1 MKHWER
7 VTAWPL
13 GASAVVFLIA
23 YSWPILD
30 LGLPRWLVVTCH
42 VLVWF
47 TWALFAVDAVVR
59 FALNKNRK
67 RYLAIHLFD
76 LAIIVLSLWRPLK
89 LLRLA
94 TMIRFLNRR
103 ASRSLRGRLVIY
115 AAAGCALLLFCG
127 SLAILDAERGSP
139 QGNIKNFGDAIWWA
153 TETITTVGYGD
164 HYPTTGTGRLVA
176 VAVMVGGITL
186 LGLITATLA
195 AWLVQ
200 QVTDGERDAT
210 AELEG
215 QVKALTQR
223 VETLTSVIERDR
235 RERSEQARRTR
246 ERESAH

>member
-1 MKHWER
+1 MKRWER

-13 GASAVVFLIA
+13 GASAVVFLAA

-30 LGLPRWLVVTCH
+30 LGLPLWLVRTCH
-42 VLVWF
+42 ALVWV
-47 TWALFAVDAVVR
+47 TWALFAVDAVAR
-59 FALNKNRK
+59 FLLNKNRK
-67 RYLAIHLFD
+67 RYLAVHVFD

-103 ASRSLRGRLVIY
+103 ASRGLRGRLVIY
-115 AAAGCALLLFCG
+115 AGAGCALLLFCG
-127 SLAILDAERGSP
+127 SLAILDAERANP
-139 QGNIKNFGDAIWWA
+139 QGNIKTFGDAIWWA

-164 HYPTTGTGRLVA
+164 HYPTTDTGRLVA
-176 VAVMVGGITL
+176 VVMMVGGITL

-200 QVTDGERDAT
+200 QVGDEERDAT

-215 QVKALTQR
+215 QVKVLAQR
-223 VETLTSVIERDR
+223 VETLTGVIERDR
-235 RERSEQARRTR
+235 RERAEQARPAAR
-246 ERESAH
+246 AQA

>member
-1 MKHWER
+1 MKRWER

-13 GASAVVFLIA
+13 GLSAVVFLA
-23 YSWPILD
+23 SYSWPILD
-30 LGLPRWLVVTCH
+30 QGLPLWLARVCH
-42 VLVWF
+42 ILDWLI
-47 TWALFAVDAVVR
+47 WSLFAVDAVVR

-67 RYLAIHLFD
+67 RHLAIHLFD
-76 LAIIVLSLWRPLK
+76 LVIIVLSLWRPLR

-127 SLAILDAERGSP
+127 SLAILDAERANP
-139 QGNIKNFGDAIWWA
+139 QANIKDFSDAIWWA

-176 VAVMVGGITL
+176 VAVMIGGITL

-200 QVTDGERDAT
+200 QVGEEERDAN
-210 AELEG
+210 ADLEG
-215 QVKALTQR
+215 QVKSLTRQ
-223 VETLTSVIERDR
+223 VEKLTGAIERDR
-235 RERSEQARRTR
+235 RERAEQARLSR